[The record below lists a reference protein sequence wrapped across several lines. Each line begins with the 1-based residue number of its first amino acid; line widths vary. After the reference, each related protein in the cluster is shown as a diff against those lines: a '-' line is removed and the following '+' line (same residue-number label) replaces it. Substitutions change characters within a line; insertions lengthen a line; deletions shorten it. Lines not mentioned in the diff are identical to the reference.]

1 MSHLIIKKS
10 FSKRKVCIIFIKN
23 KKIKKIKTFFL
34 GFFGWV
40 YCQPCLGQPEAGGGG
55 ALVAQP
61 AIQALPLSDDAVS
74 QLALAQ
80 PARIQAVYQRVQ
92 V

>member
-1 MSHLIIKKS
+1 MG
-10 FSKRKVCIIFIKN
+10 
-23 KKIKKIKTFFL
+23 FL
-34 GFFGWV
+34 GGFFWV
-40 YCQPCLGQPEAGGGG
+40 GFYCQPCLGQPEAGGGG

-61 AIQALPLSDDAVS
+61 ALQALPLSDNAVS

-80 PARIQAVYQRVQ
+80 PARVEAVHQRVQ